1 MGEIYNF
8 KAFQSKKEREKK
20 KIQDPRTTVAIYRSV
35 VYYVHL
41 YSDETYEDALE
52 HLTTNVKLATV
63 FKNDRSKFLEAF
75 AAIIQHWEL
84 PPNSHQELPGN
95 RELAQFPTLG
105 DLCIYIEK
113 KVKDL

>member
-1 MGEIYNF
+1 MGEVYSF
-8 KAFQSKKEREKK
+8 KAFQSKKEKEK

-41 YSDETYEDALE
+41 YSDETYEHPLE

-63 FKNDRSKFLEAF
+63 LKNDRTKFLKTF
-75 AAIIQHWEL
+75 AALVQHWDL
-84 PPNSHQELPGN
+84 PANSHQELAKN

>member
-1 MGEIYNF
+1 MGEIYSF

-20 KIQDPRTTVAIYRSV
+20 SQDPRTTVAIYRSV

-41 YSDETYEDALE
+41 YSDETDQHPLE
-52 HLTTNVKLATV
+52 HLTTNIDLADI
-63 FKNDRSKFLEAF
+63 FKNDRDKFLEAF
-75 AAIIQHWEL
+75 AALIQHWEL
-84 PPNSHQELPGN
+84 PPNSHQELPEYQ
-95 RELAQFPTLG
+95 ELSQFPTLG